1 MKDEE
6 LLLSLEEAA
15 AKLGI
20 KLDYEDLRK
29 GEVVSHGGLFVLRG
43 EKRILIHR
51 GLCDKDKISVLLEIL
66 SGLDTESVHLPPNIR
81 HRIEAVK
88 KT

>member
-6 LLLSLEEAA
+6 LLTSLEEAA

-51 GLCDKDKISVLLEIL
+51 GLCVKDKTSVLLEIL

-88 KT
+88 KH